1 MHQCHGDTFPIR
13 PSGCFPARVHEPGAF
28 PSETYDLAFWGFPCL
43 KYSTLHRHVDPQG
56 VSRALEVFDTALTR
70 LRENLPRV
78 FVLENT
84 ASLLALPETL
94 AHIDASLSTLPYDWR
109 CIVTPPA
116 PLAFTPC
123 VTPATPQPAIHVWR
137 RSHRVTTATPHR
149 PQFAPRTKRSAR
161 IQVHRGVPPCRFRSR
176 HHSTPSVVGGIPPS
190 RLAAHGEQHPRE

>member
-1 MHQCHGDTFPIR
+1 MHQCHGDAFPIR

-56 VSRALEVFDTALTR
+56 VSRALKVFDTALTR
-70 LRENLPRV
+70 LRENPPRV

-109 CIVTPPA
+109 CAAAPPA
-116 PLAFTPC
+116 PPALPLC
-123 VTPATPQPAIHVWR
+123 VTSVTPLPTVHPSQQSHRIASVTPRRPPAIPR
-137 RSHRVTTATPHR
+137 ITR
-149 PQFAPRTKRSAR
+149 PA
-161 IQVHRGVPPCRFRSR
+161 
-176 HHSTPSVVGGIPPS
+176 
-190 RLAAHGEQHPRE
+190 